1 MCFQWGR
8 EQEAAFTE
16 VKILI
21 KSAGVLTHYDPKKE
35 MVITCDASPKEVGA
49 VLYHVMPDGS
59 EHPIV
64 MASRSLSPAEKN
76 YSQIDKEALG
86 LIFAVK
92 KFHQYISGQH
102 FVLFT
107 DHKPLLGLFG
117 ENKSLPERASP
128 RILRWAIMLQAY
140 TYTLKHK
147 KGKDNGHADGLS
159 RLPLPHIPHATPTPG
174 DIVNLMEDH

>member
-1 MCFQWGR
+1 M
-8 EQEAAFTE
+8 
-16 VKILI
+16 I
-21 KSAGVLTHYDPKKE
+21 PKRKWLSPA
-35 MVITCDASPKEVGA
+35 MHSPKRVGA

-59 EHPIV
+59 ERPIV

-107 DHKPLLGLFG
+107 DHKPSLGLFG

-147 KGKDNGHADGLS
+147 KGKDKKARIMAMQMALVGCLYPTYPVPHP
-159 RLPLPHIPHATPTPG
+159 PLGT
-174 DIVNLMEDH
+174 L